1 MLFFDEVKFTGVNL
15 FFSNFTCRKKNIF
28 RVSVYSISLTGEIK
42 SNFSWRVEI
51 LTSPF
56 PPKNVIFTPFSH
68 VFPRHFD
75 RFAIRNYPL
84 ASTGKSLNFDVKIV
98 HFAENRISIFP
109 LHRENLVSEIPARL
123 ILYTDTLK
131 TKINFLTSCSIT
143 YEELSLFSPS

>member
-1 MLFFDEVKFTGVNL
+1 M
-15 FFSNFTCRKKNIF
+15 
-28 RVSVYSISLTGEIK
+28 YSISLTGEIK

-51 LTSPF
+51 LTLPF

-68 VFPRHFD
+68 VLPVKSNMSTSDFTPRFN
-75 RFAIRNYPL
+75 RFFEPQQL
-84 ASTGKSLNFDVKIV
+84 ALTGNSYNFNVKIA
-98 HFAENRISIFP
+98 HFARNRISIFP
-109 LHRENLVSEIPARL
+109 LHRKTLVSEIPARL